1 MAQRCGTSGA
11 MCDAA
16 RKPWET
22 AVPVARANRRR
33 ASGSLADVPHRL
45 RLPSYPADRPR
56 DLYGSLLRTFGIR
69 SAPSRLKPF
78 SSDNS
83 ARLYKRL
90 AVRTQSPMRLMASRN
105 RVISAKPTAGIW
117 SRFHL
122 KRRRTH
128 FMWAYL
134 AGQNVSA
141 RSWIGRHH
149 ALIGIGFG
157 TMSVDSRQGFA
168 RTMGLR
174 NRHLNCKAS

>member
-1 MAQRCGTSGA
+1 MKPAEISSQSGK
-11 MCDAA
+11 
-16 RKPWET
+16 KPMFRHQFHGG
-22 AVPVARANRRR
+22 ARA
-33 ASGSLADVPHRL
+33 LAQPHVKTEAAGGGGR
-45 RLPSYPADRPR
+45 
-56 DLYGSLLRTFGIR
+56 
-69 SAPSRLKPF
+69 K
-78 SSDNS
+78 

-90 AVRTQSPMRLMASRN
+90 VVRTQSPMRLMASRN
-105 RVISAKPTAGIW
+105 RVISAQPTAGIW

-134 AGQNVSA
+134 AGQNVCA

-149 ALIGIGFG
+149 GLIGIGFG
-157 TMSVDSRQGFA
+157 AMSVDSHQGFA